1 MEHNIWLTHLIN
13 YANDRP
19 LVAHDGDALV
29 GRGFAASHDRR
40 PLVLGLGLRW
50 IAFLAARFRGRRS
63 IRWRNQFQGNQ
74 RPPAP
79 QQRWRRIQSIFWN
92 FFCFRAARKR
102 KSSNRWSFS
111 RHLTDDC
118 GRPTEFERKQQ
129 NSSIVH
135 LNDTTLKSSTLIQ
148 LNYLCTQT
156 RCQIFTFTVDLF
168 KTFKKTLDRT
178 NNLNIWRCV
187 FKTKASNIFEAKK
200 HLHCDTDVKR
210 CDTWSTIWRLDS
222 TYIRWG
228 KQRKWKGPTF
238 YFL

>member
-1 MEHNIWLTHLIN
+1 MGHKLSFTHLIN

-50 IAFLAARFRGRRS
+50 IPFLAARFSGRRS

-79 QQRWRRIQSIFWN
+79 QQRWRRIQSVFWN
-92 FFCFRAARKR
+92 FFFQAARKR

-118 GRPTEFERKQQ
+118 GRPSEFERKQQ
-129 NSSIVH
+129 YSSIVH
-135 LNDTTLKSSTLIQ
+135 LNATILNSSTLFQ
-148 LNYLCTQT
+148 FN
-156 RCQIFTFTVDLF
+156 
-168 KTFKKTLDRT
+168 
-178 NNLNIWRCV
+178 W
-187 FKTKASNIFEAKK
+187 
-200 HLHCDTDVKR
+200 
-210 CDTWSTIWRLDS
+210 
-222 TYIRWG
+222 
-228 KQRKWKGPTF
+228 
-238 YFL
+238 